1 MPDYHARIDAERE
14 AIRQTLSALPGRPLT
29 VLSPLELAG
38 VAALLHNFY
47 NGMENVLKQVAQA
60 KSFPIPRGDSWHRDL
75 LLEAAAHKIISDEL
89 TENLKRYLAFR
100 HFFSHAYALD
110 LFPERMEPLV
120 KDAGATFQRFESEI
134 SLAMMRAD

>member
-1 MPDYHARIDAERE
+1 MPDYHARIDAEYE
-14 AIRQTLSALPGRPLT
+14 AIAQTLSALPARPLSA
-29 VLSPLELAG
+29 LSPLELAG

-47 NGMENVLKQVAQA
+47 NGVENVLKQVAQA
-60 KSFPIPRGDSWHRDL
+60 KSIPVPRGESWHRNL
-75 LLEAAAHKIISDEL
+75 LLGAAGHKIISAEL

-120 KDAGATFQRFESEI
+120 EDAKATFDRLKSEI
-134 SLAMMRAD
+134 ADALR